1 MKKIGSCFLLFLI
14 LTVLT
19 GCWDRKEAEEYS
31 FVTVIGLD
39 MPKGIDIEKEQA
51 VDVTFQFA
59 NPKLNVK
66 GAPLSDKSEQKDI
79 ITLTAPDLVT
89 AKNTVNSFVTRQILF
104 SHTKALV
111 VSEEL
116 ARTEHFFRFL
126 SSAIKEREVRREIS
140 LIVTEGRAEEFI
152 SKNKPELNVRSH
164 RYYRFLIERSRE
176 TGLVPA
182 STINRFFS
190 ITEADADLFL
200 AMYGSVKGKKDE
212 EFKDE
217 DQYIAGQLPK
227 KGGDPVQL
235 MGSAVFKEGKMIGKL
250 TGEETRISILLDNTQ
265 NIQDMYSSFADP
277 LDKKYKIGVR
287 IEKNEKT
294 KVKVKLR
301 KGRPPKIDVYYP
313 VEIEILSIPSMV
325 NYGDNLEN
333 QRLLKR
339 TIASKMKKNAEK
351 LIKKTQKEF
360 KSDAFYWSLYVRP
373 LFSTVKEYEEW
384 DWTNKNYPYADIN
397 VTMDVQ
403 IIGFGKQ
410 LRESEMK
417 KVTD

>member
-1 MKKIGSCFLLFLI
+1 
-14 LTVLT
+14 
-19 GCWDRKEAEEYS
+19 
-31 FVTVIGLD
+31 
-39 MPKGIDIEKEQA
+39 
-51 VDVTFQFA
+51 
-59 NPKLNVK
+59 
-66 GAPLSDKSEQKDI
+66 
-79 ITLTAPDLVT
+79 
-89 AKNTVNSFVTRQILF
+89 
-104 SHTKALV
+104 
-111 VSEEL
+111 
-116 ARTEHFFRFL
+116 
-126 SSAIKEREVRREIS
+126 
-140 LIVTEGRAEEFI
+140 
-152 SKNKPELNVRSH
+152 
-164 RYYRFLIERSRE
+164 
-176 TGLVPA
+176 
-182 STINRFFS
+182 
-190 ITEADADLFL
+190 
-200 AMYGSVKGKKDE
+200 
-212 EFKDE
+212 
-217 DQYIAGQLPK
+217 
-227 KGGDPVQL
+227 
-235 MGSAVFKEGKMIGKL
+235 
-250 TGEETRISILLDNTQ
+250 
-265 NIQDMYSSFADP
+265 MYSSFADP

-313 VEIEILSIPSMV
+313 VEIEILSIPSMI

-339 TIASKMKKNAEK
+339 TITSKMKKNAEN

>member
-116 ARTEHFFRFL
+116 ARTEYFFRFL

-217 DQYIAGQLPK
+217 DQYIAGQVPK
-227 KGGDPVQL
+227 KGGNPVQL

>member
-14 LTVLT
+14 LTFLT
-19 GCWDRKEAEEYS
+19 GCWDWKEVEEYS
-31 FVTVIGLD
+31 FVSVIGLD
-39 MPKGIDIEKEQA
+39 LPKGIDVNKEQA
-51 VDVTFQFA
+51 IDVTFQFA

-66 GAPLSDKSEQKDI
+66 GAPLSESSEQKDI

-89 AKNTVNSFVTRQILF
+89 AKNTVNSFVT
-104 SHTKALV
+104 
-111 VSEEL
+111 
-116 ARTEHFFRFL
+116 
-126 SSAIKEREVRREIS
+126 
-140 LIVTEGRAEEFI
+140 
-152 SKNKPELNVRSH
+152 
-164 RYYRFLIERSRE
+164 
-176 TGLVPA
+176 
-182 STINRFFS
+182 
-190 ITEADADLFL
+190 
-200 AMYGSVKGKKDE
+200 
-212 EFKDE
+212 
-217 DQYIAGQLPK
+217 
-227 KGGDPVQL
+227 
-235 MGSAVFKEGKMIGKL
+235 
-250 TGEETRISILLDNTQ
+250 LDNTQ

-287 IEKNEKT
+287 LEKNEKT

-313 VEIEILSIPSMV
+313 VEIEILSIPSMI

-339 TIASKMKKNAEK
+339 TITTKMKKNAEN

-384 DWTNKNYPYADIN
+384 DWTNKNYPYAAIN

-410 LRESEMK
+410 LRESEMR